1 MQAKR
6 ASKCFLLSILLAVLP
21 APATTAQAHQ
31 SVGLVLSGGGAKG
44 IAHIGLIQALE
55 DNDIPIDYITGTSMG
70 AIVGGLYACGYTPA
84 EMMALINSEYFGYLS
99 SGKNDPAFTYYFS
112 KAAPSPQMFAMSVG
126 RRDSAER
133 SNTFNPQSLISPM
146 PMSFGFMQIFSAYGA
161 QCRGDFDRLF
171 VPFRCVASDVTEKR
185 KKVMGSG
192 DLGESVRASMSFPL
206 IFQATEIDGQ
216 VLYDGGIYDNFPV
229 DVMQTE
235 FAPSVILGSDV
246 SAPDKGP
253 ANSYFQQLDLLV
265 SRAQSYEVPAEAGIR
280 IRIDVSNFG
289 LLDWDRAD
297 AIYRAGYR
305 RGIEM
310 MDSIKARV
318 HTRADSTARSIRRAV
333 FKSATPAL
341 RFDSVRVEGAGK
353 RQNEYIRYLFRPA
366 KGTDTIGVDRARL
379 AFYRALSS
387 GKMSYLRPRA
397 RLSEGSSDLFTLD
410 LKAKVKSDFDVGA
423 GAYIT
428 SSNNSYLYLRGGYS
442 SLSFSSVST
451 DLEAWIGQS
460 YMAGALSGRLYIAS
474 ALPSALVLNAVA
486 SRRKYYENEELFFRD
501 NEPAFVTAHEYFAK
515 LAWSMAAGRSG
526 CIDIGLGGGK
536 LRNTFYSAG
545 HADGYREG
553 RHHVDFALGQAF
565 AGYRAST
572 LDNIN
577 YPLTGSSLSATFA
590 AVLGKVRCGQAG
602 IDGRGT
608 DRRTAWLQLDAHWRR
623 YTPLSRRWVLGT
635 EARALLSGR
644 KLPGGYEASISSAPA
659 YSPTPASTNT
669 FNPAFR
675 ANSFVAATVVP
686 VYKFNSSLSARLSAS
701 VFAPLRGIREGEGG
715 SARFGKCLDS
725 AEFFGELDLVYAL
738 PFGNIA
744 GYCNY
749 SSDPGKFRFGISFG
763 IYLPAPTFL

>member
-1 MQAKR
+1 MQAMR
-6 ASKCFLLSILLAVLP
+6 ASRCLFLSILLTVLP
-21 APATTAQAHQ
+21 ALLKAQAHQ

-84 EMMALINSEYFGYLS
+84 EMMELINSDYFGYLS
-99 SGKNDPAFTYYFS
+99 AGKADPAFTYYFS
-112 KAAPSPQMFAMSVG
+112 KGSPSPQMFAMSVG
-126 RRDSAER
+126 GRDSTAR
-133 SNTFNPQSLISPM
+133 SKIFNPQSLISPM

-161 QCRGDFDRLF
+161 QCGGNFDRLF
-171 VPFRCVASDVTEKR
+171 VPFRCVASDVAQTR

-192 DLGESVRASMSFPL
+192 DLGESIRASMSFPL

-229 DVMQTE
+229 GVMQTE
-235 FAPSVILGSDV
+235 FAPSVIIGSDV
-246 SAPDKGP
+246 SAPSDGP

-265 SRAQSYEVPAEAGIR
+265 SRAQSYDVPPEAGIKV
-280 IRIDVSNFG
+280 RIDVSNFG

-310 MDSIKARV
+310 MDSIKTRIP
-318 HTRADSTARSIRRAV
+318 TRADSTARRLRRAV
-333 FKSATPAL
+333 FKSGTPAL
-341 RFDSVRVEGAGK
+341 RFDSVNVEGATK
-353 RQNEYIRYLFRPA
+353 RQNEYIKYLFHPA
-366 KGTDTIGVDRARL
+366 KGTDTIGIDRARL

-397 RLSEGSSDLFTLD
+397 HVNNDSAGLFTLD
-410 LKAKVKSDFDVGA
+410 LKALVKSNFSVGA

-451 DLEAWIGQS
+451 DIEAWIGQS
-460 YMAGALSGRLYIAS
+460 YMAGALTGRLDIAS
-474 ALPSALVLNAVA
+474 TLPSALVLKAVA
-486 SRRKYYENEELFFRD
+486 SRRKYYEDEELFFRD

-515 LAWSMAAGRSG
+515 LAWAMAAGRSG
-526 CIDIGLGGGK
+526 CVDIGLGGGK
-536 LRNTFYSAG
+536 LRNTFYSPG
-545 HADGYREG
+545 HEGGYREG

-565 AGYRAST
+565 AAYRSST

-577 YPLTGSSLSATFA
+577 YPLSGSSLNASFA
-590 AVLGKVRCGQAG
+590 AVLGKATCGQAG
-602 IDGRGT
+602 ADGRGT
-608 DRRTAWLQLDAHWRR
+608 DKHMAWLQLDAHWRNYISLGR
-623 YTPLSRRWVLGT
+623 HWVLGT
-635 EARALLSGR
+635 EARALLSNR
-644 KLPGGYEASISSAPA
+644 PLPGSYEASVSSAPA

-669 FNPAFR
+669 FNPALR
-675 ANSFVAATVVP
+675 ANSFLAATVVP
-686 VYKFNSSLSARLSAS
+686 VYKFNSSLSARFSAS
-701 VFAPLRGIREGEGG
+701 VFAPLRGIREGDGG
-715 SARFGKCLDS
+715 TARFGRCFDS
-725 AEFFGELDLVYAL
+725 TEFFGELNLVYAL

-749 SSDPGKFRFGISFG
+749 SSSPGKFHGGISFG
-763 IYLPAPTFL
+763 IYLPAPSFL

>member
-1 MQAKR
+1 MQAIR
-6 ASKCFLLSILLAVLP
+6 ASRCLFLSILLTVLP
-21 APATTAQAHQ
+21 ALLKAQAHQ

-84 EMMALINSEYFGYLS
+84 EMMELINSDYFGYLS
-99 SGKNDPAFTYYFS
+99 SGKADPAFTYYFS
-112 KAAPSPQMFAMSVG
+112 KGSPSPQMFAMSVG
-126 RRDSAER
+126 GRDSTAR
-133 SNTFNPQSLISPM
+133 SKIFNPQSLISPM

-161 QCRGDFDRLF
+161 QCGGNFDRLF
-171 VPFRCVASDVTEKR
+171 VPFRCVASDVAQKR
-185 KKVMGSG
+185 KKVMGAG
-192 DLGESVRASMSFPL
+192 DLGESIRASMSFPL

-229 DVMQTE
+229 GVMQTE
-235 FAPSVILGSDV
+235 FAPSVIIGSDV
-246 SAPDKGP
+246 SAPSDGP

-265 SRAQSYEVPAEAGIR
+265 SRAQSYDVPPETGIKV
-280 IRIDVSNFG
+280 RIDVSNFG

-297 AIYRAGYR
+297 AIYRAGYS

-310 MDSIKARV
+310 MDSIKTRIP
-318 HTRADSTARSIRRAV
+318 TRADSTARRLRRAV
-333 FKSATPAL
+333 FKSGTPAL
-341 RFDSVRVEGAGK
+341 RFDSVNVEGATK
-353 RQNEYIRYLFRPA
+353 RQNEYIKYLFHPA
-366 KGTDTIGVDRARL
+366 KGTDTIGIDRARL

-397 RLSEGSSDLFTLD
+397 HVNNDSAGLFTLD
-410 LKAKVKSDFDVGA
+410 LKALVKSNFSVGA

-451 DLEAWIGQS
+451 DIEAWIGQS
-460 YMAGALSGRLYIAS
+460 YMAGALTGRLDIAS

-486 SRRKYYENEELFFRD
+486 SRRKYYEDEELFFRD

-515 LAWSMAAGRSG
+515 LAWAMAAGRRG
-526 CIDIGLGGGK
+526 CVDIGLGGGK
-536 LRNTFYSAG
+536 LRNTFYSPG
-545 HADGYREG
+545 HEGGYREG
-553 RHHVDFALGQAF
+553 RHHVDFALGQAY
-565 AGYRAST
+565 AAYRSST

-577 YPLTGSSLSATFA
+577 YPLSGSSLNASFA
-590 AVLGKVRCGQAG
+590 AVLGKATCGQAG
-602 IDGRGT
+602 ADGRGT
-608 DRRTAWLQLDAHWRR
+608 DKHMAWLQLDAHWRNYISLGR
-623 YTPLSRRWVLGT
+623 HWVLGT
-635 EARALLSGR
+635 EARALLSNR
-644 KLPGGYEASISSAPA
+644 PLPGSYEASVSSAPA

-675 ANSFVAATVVP
+675 ANSFLAATVVP
-686 VYKFNSSLSARLSAS
+686 VYKFNSSLSARFSAS
-701 VFAPLRGIREGEGG
+701 VFAPLRGIREGDGG
-715 SARFGKCLDS
+715 TARFGRCFDS
-725 AEFFGELDLVYAL
+725 TEFFGELNLVYAL

-749 SSDPGKFRFGISFG
+749 SSSPGKFHGGISFG
-763 IYLPAPTFL
+763 IYLPAPSFL

>member
-1 MQAKR
+1 MQAMR
-6 ASKCFLLSILLAVLP
+6 ASRCLFLSILLTVLP
-21 APATTAQAHQ
+21 ALLKAQAHQ

-84 EMMALINSEYFGYLS
+84 EMMELINSDYFGYLS
-99 SGKNDPAFTYYFS
+99 SGKADPAFTYYFS
-112 KAAPSPQMFAMSVG
+112 KGSPSPQMFAMSVG
-126 RRDSAER
+126 GRDSTAR
-133 SNTFNPQSLISPM
+133 SKIFNPQSLISPM

-161 QCRGDFDRLF
+161 QCGGNFDRLF
-171 VPFRCVASDVTEKR
+171 VPFRCVASDVAQKR
-185 KKVMGSG
+185 KKVMGAG
-192 DLGESVRASMSFPL
+192 DLGESIRASMSFPL

-229 DVMQTE
+229 GVMQTE
-235 FAPSVILGSDV
+235 FAPSVIIGSDV
-246 SAPDKGP
+246 SAPSDGP

-265 SRAQSYEVPAEAGIR
+265 SRAQSYEVPPETGIKV
-280 IRIDVSNFG
+280 RIDVSNFG

-297 AIYRAGYR
+297 AIYRAGYS

-310 MDSIKARV
+310 MDSIKARIP
-318 HTRADSTARSIRRAV
+318 TRADSTARRLRRAV
-333 FKSATPAL
+333 FKSGTPAL
-341 RFDSVRVEGAGK
+341 RFDSVNVEGATK
-353 RQNEYIRYLFRPA
+353 RQNEYIKYLFHPA
-366 KGTDTIGVDRARL
+366 KGTDTIGIDRARL

-397 RLSEGSSDLFTLD
+397 HVNNDSAGLFTLD
-410 LKAKVKSDFDVGA
+410 LKALVKSNFSVGA

-451 DLEAWIGQS
+451 DIEAWIGQS
-460 YMAGALSGRLYIAS
+460 YMAGALTGRLDIAS

-486 SRRKYYENEELFFRD
+486 SRRKYYEDEELFFRD

-515 LAWSMAAGRSG
+515 LAWAMAAGRRG
-526 CIDIGLGGGK
+526 CVDIGLGGGK
-536 LRNTFYSAG
+536 LRNTFYSPG
-545 HADGYREG
+545 HEGGYREG
-553 RHHVDFALGQAF
+553 RHHVDFALGQAY
-565 AGYRAST
+565 AAYRSST

-577 YPLTGSSLSATFA
+577 YPLSGSSLNASFA
-590 AVLGKVRCGQAG
+590 AVLGKATCGQAG
-602 IDGRGT
+602 ADGRGT
-608 DRRTAWLQLDAHWRR
+608 DKHMAWLQLDAHWRNYISLGR
-623 YTPLSRRWVLGT
+623 HWVLGT
-635 EARALLSGR
+635 EARALLSNR
-644 KLPGGYEASISSAPA
+644 PLPGSYEASVSSAPA

-675 ANSFVAATVVP
+675 ANSFLAATVVP
-686 VYKFNSSLSARLSAS
+686 VYKFNSSLSARFSAS
-701 VFAPLRGIREGEGG
+701 VFAPLRGIREGDGG
-715 SARFGKCLDS
+715 TARFGRCFDS
-725 AEFFGELDLVYAL
+725 TEFFGELNLVYAL

-749 SSDPGKFRFGISFG
+749 SSSPGKFHGGISFG
-763 IYLPAPTFL
+763 IYLPAPSFL

>member
-1 MQAKR
+1 MQAMR
-6 ASKCFLLSILLAVLP
+6 ASRCLFLSILLTVLP
-21 APATTAQAHQ
+21 ALLKAQAHQ

-84 EMMALINSEYFGYLS
+84 EMMELINSDYFGYLS
-99 SGKNDPAFTYYFS
+99 SGKADPAFTYYFS
-112 KAAPSPQMFAMSVG
+112 KGSPSPQMFAMSVG
-126 RRDSAER
+126 GRDSTAR
-133 SNTFNPQSLISPM
+133 SKIFNPQSLISPM

-161 QCRGDFDRLF
+161 QCDGNFDRLF
-171 VPFRCVASDVTEKR
+171 VPFRCVASDVAQKR

-192 DLGESVRASMSFPL
+192 DLGESIRASMSFPL

-229 DVMQTE
+229 GVMQTE
-235 FAPSVILGSDV
+235 FAPSVIIGSDV
-246 SAPDKGP
+246 SAPSDGP

-265 SRAQSYEVPAEAGIR
+265 SRAQSYEVPPETGIKV
-280 IRIDVSNFG
+280 RIDVSNFG

-297 AIYRAGYR
+297 AIYRAGYS

-310 MDSIKARV
+310 MDSIKARIP
-318 HTRADSTARSIRRAV
+318 TRADSTARRLRRAV
-333 FKSATPAL
+333 FKSGTPAL
-341 RFDSVRVEGAGK
+341 RFDSVNVEGATK
-353 RQNEYIRYLFRPA
+353 RQNEYIKYLFHPA
-366 KGTDTIGVDRARL
+366 KGTDTIGIDRARL

-397 RLSEGSSDLFTLD
+397 HVNNDSAGLFTLD
-410 LKAKVKSDFDVGA
+410 LKALVKSNFSVGA

-451 DLEAWIGQS
+451 DIEAWIGQS
-460 YMAGALSGRLYIAS
+460 YMAGALTGRLDIAS

-486 SRRKYYENEELFFRD
+486 SRRKYYEDEELFFRD

-515 LAWSMAAGRSG
+515 LAWAMAAGRRG
-526 CIDIGLGGGK
+526 CVDIGLGGGK
-536 LRNTFYSAG
+536 LRNTFYSPG
-545 HADGYREG
+545 HEGGYREG
-553 RHHVDFALGQAF
+553 RHHVDFALGQAY
-565 AGYRAST
+565 AAYRSST

-577 YPLTGSSLSATFA
+577 YPLSGSSLNASFA
-590 AVLGKVRCGQAG
+590 AVLGKATCGQAG
-602 IDGRGT
+602 ADGRGT
-608 DRRTAWLQLDAHWRR
+608 DKHMAWLQLDAHWRNYISLGR
-623 YTPLSRRWVLGT
+623 HWVLGT
-635 EARALLSGR
+635 EARALLSNR
-644 KLPGGYEASISSAPA
+644 PLPGSYEASVSSAPA

-669 FNPAFR
+669 FNPALR
-675 ANSFVAATVVP
+675 ANSFLAATVVP
-686 VYKFNSSLSARLSAS
+686 VYKFNSSLSARFSAS
-701 VFAPLRGIREGEGG
+701 VFAPLRGIREGDGG
-715 SARFGKCLDS
+715 TARFGRCFDS
-725 AEFFGELDLVYAL
+725 TEFFGELNLVYAL

-749 SSDPGKFRFGISFG
+749 SSSPGKFHGGISFG
-763 IYLPAPTFL
+763 IYLPAPSFL

>member
-1 MQAKR
+1 MQAMR
-6 ASKCFLLSILLAVLP
+6 ASRCLFLSILLTVLP
-21 APATTAQAHQ
+21 ALLKAQAHQ

-84 EMMALINSEYFGYLS
+84 EMMELINSDYFGYLS
-99 SGKNDPAFTYYFS
+99 SGKTDPEFTYYFTKGS
-112 KAAPSPQMFAMSVG
+112 PSPQMFAMSVG
-126 RRDSAER
+126 GRDSTAR
-133 SNTFNPQSLISPM
+133 SKIFNPQSLISPM

-161 QCRGDFDRLF
+161 QCGGNFDRLF
-171 VPFRCVASDVTEKR
+171 VPFRCVASDVAQKR
-185 KKVMGSG
+185 KKVMGAG
-192 DLGESVRASMSFPL
+192 DLGESIRASMSFPL

-229 DVMQTE
+229 GVMQTE
-235 FAPSVILGSDV
+235 FAPSVIIGSDV
-246 SAPDKGP
+246 SAPSDGP

-265 SRAQSYEVPAEAGIR
+265 SRAQSYEVPPETGIKV
-280 IRIDVSNFG
+280 RIDVSNFG

-297 AIYRAGYR
+297 AIYRAGYS

-310 MDSIKARV
+310 MDSIKARIP
-318 HTRADSTARSIRRAV
+318 TRADSTARRLRRAV
-333 FKSATPAL
+333 FKSGTPAL
-341 RFDSVRVEGAGK
+341 RFDSVNVEGATK
-353 RQNEYIRYLFRPA
+353 RQNEYIKYLFHPA
-366 KGTDTIGVDRARL
+366 KGTDTIGIDRARL

-397 RLSEGSSDLFTLD
+397 HVNNDSAGLFTLD
-410 LKAKVKSDFDVGA
+410 LKALVKSNFSVGA

-451 DLEAWIGQS
+451 DIEAWIGQS
-460 YMAGALSGRLYIAS
+460 YMAGALTGRLDIAS

-486 SRRKYYENEELFFRD
+486 SRRKYYEDEELFFRD

-515 LAWSMAAGRSG
+515 LAWAMAAGRSG
-526 CIDIGLGGGK
+526 CVDIGLGGGK
-536 LRNTFYSAG
+536 LRNTFYSPG
-545 HADGYREG
+545 HQGGYREG
-553 RHHVDFALGQAF
+553 RHHVDFALGQAY
-565 AGYRAST
+565 AAYRSST

-577 YPLTGSSLSATFA
+577 YPLSGSSLNASFA
-590 AVLGKVRCGQAG
+590 AVLGKATCGQAG
-602 IDGRGT
+602 ADGRGT
-608 DRRTAWLQLDAHWRR
+608 DKHMAWLQLDAHWRNYISLGR
-623 YTPLSRRWVLGT
+623 HWVLGT
-635 EARALLSGR
+635 EARALLSNR
-644 KLPGGYEASISSAPA
+644 PLPGSYEASVSSAPA

-675 ANSFVAATVVP
+675 ANSFLAATVVP
-686 VYKFNSSLSARLSAS
+686 VYKFNSSLSARFSAS
-701 VFAPLRGIREGEGG
+701 VFAPLRGIREGDGG
-715 SARFGKCLDS
+715 TARFGRCFDS
-725 AEFFGELDLVYAL
+725 TEFFGELNLVYAL

-749 SSDPGKFRFGISFG
+749 SSSPGKFHGGISFG
-763 IYLPAPTFL
+763 IYLPAPSFL

>member
-1 MQAKR
+1 MQAIR
-6 ASKCFLLSILLAVLP
+6 ASRCLFLSILLSVLP
-21 APATTAQAHQ
+21 ALLKAQAHQ

-84 EMMALINSEYFGYLS
+84 EMMELINSDYFGYLS
-99 SGKNDPAFTYYFS
+99 SGKADPAFTYYFS
-112 KAAPSPQMFAMSVG
+112 KGSPSPQMFAMSVG
-126 RRDSAER
+126 GRDSTAR
-133 SNTFNPQSLISPM
+133 SKIFNPQSLISPM

-161 QCRGDFDRLF
+161 LCDGNFDRLF
-171 VPFRCVASDVTEKR
+171 VPFRCVASDVAQKR
-185 KKVMGSG
+185 KKVMGAG
-192 DLGESVRASMSFPL
+192 DLGESIRASMSFPL

-229 DVMQTE
+229 GVMQTE
-235 FAPSVILGSDV
+235 FAPSVIIGSDV
-246 SAPDKGP
+246 SAPSDGP

-265 SRAQSYEVPAEAGIR
+265 SRAQSYEVPPETGIKV
-280 IRIDVSNFG
+280 RIDVSNFG

-297 AIYRAGYR
+297 AIYRAGYS

-310 MDSIKARV
+310 MDSIKARIP
-318 HTRADSTARSIRRAV
+318 TRADSTARRLRRAV
-333 FKSATPAL
+333 FKSGTPAL
-341 RFDSVRVEGAGK
+341 RFDSVNVEGATK
-353 RQNEYIRYLFRPA
+353 RQNEYIKYLFHPA
-366 KGTDTIGVDRARL
+366 KGTDTIGIDRARL

-397 RLSEGSSDLFTLD
+397 HVNNDSAGLFTLD
-410 LKAKVKSDFDVGA
+410 LKALVKSNFSVGA

-451 DLEAWIGQS
+451 DIEAWIGQS
-460 YMAGALSGRLYIAS
+460 YMAGALTGRLDIAS

-486 SRRKYYENEELFFRD
+486 SRRKYYEDEELFFRD

-515 LAWSMAAGRSG
+515 LAWAMAAGRSG
-526 CIDIGLGGGK
+526 CVDIGLGGGK
-536 LRNTFYSAG
+536 LRNTFYSPG
-545 HADGYREG
+545 HEGGYREG
-553 RHHVDFALGQAF
+553 RHHVDFALGQAY
-565 AGYRAST
+565 AAYRSST

-577 YPLTGSSLSATFA
+577 YPLSGSSLNASFA
-590 AVLGKVRCGQAG
+590 AVLGKATCGQAG
-602 IDGRGT
+602 ADGRGT
-608 DRRTAWLQLDAHWRR
+608 DKHMAWLQLDAHWRNYISLGR
-623 YTPLSRRWVLGT
+623 HWVLGT
-635 EARALLSGR
+635 EARALLSNR
-644 KLPGGYEASISSAPA
+644 PLPGSYEASVSSAPA

-675 ANSFVAATVVP
+675 ANSFLAATVVP
-686 VYKFNSSLSARLSAS
+686 VYKFNSSLSARFSAS
-701 VFAPLRGIREGEGG
+701 VFAPLRGIREGDGG
-715 SARFGKCLDS
+715 TARFGRCFDS
-725 AEFFGELDLVYAL
+725 TEFFGELNLVYAL

-749 SSDPGKFRFGISFG
+749 SSSPGKFHGGISFG
-763 IYLPAPTFL
+763 IYLPAPSFL

>member
-1 MQAKR
+1 MQAMR
-6 ASKCFLLSILLAVLP
+6 ASRCLFLSILLTVLP
-21 APATTAQAHQ
+21 ALLKAQAHQ

-84 EMMALINSEYFGYLS
+84 EMMELINSDYFGYLS
-99 SGKNDPAFTYYFS
+99 SGKADPAFTYYFS
-112 KAAPSPQMFAMSVG
+112 KGSPSPQMFAMSVG
-126 RRDSAER
+126 GRDSTAR
-133 SNTFNPQSLISPM
+133 SKIFNPQSLISPM

-161 QCRGDFDRLF
+161 QCGGNFDRLF
-171 VPFRCVASDVTEKR
+171 VPFRCVASDVAQKR

-192 DLGESVRASMSFPL
+192 DLGESIRASMSFPL

-229 DVMQTE
+229 GVMQTE
-235 FAPSVILGSDV
+235 FAPSVIIGSDV
-246 SAPDKGP
+246 SAPSDGP

-265 SRAQSYEVPAEAGIR
+265 SRAQSYEVPPEAGIKV
-280 IRIDVSNFG
+280 RIDVSNFG

-310 MDSIKARV
+310 MDSIKTRIP
-318 HTRADSTARSIRRAV
+318 TRADSTARRLRRAV
-333 FKSATPAL
+333 FKSGTPAL
-341 RFDSVRVEGAGK
+341 RFDSVNVEGATK
-353 RQNEYIRYLFRPA
+353 RQNEYIKYLFHPA
-366 KGTDTIGVDRARL
+366 KGTDTIGIDRARL

-397 RLSEGSSDLFTLD
+397 HVNNDSAGLFTLD
-410 LKAKVKSDFDVGA
+410 LKALVKSNFSVGA

-451 DLEAWIGQS
+451 DIEAWIGQS
-460 YMAGALSGRLYIAS
+460 YMAGALTGRLDIAS

-486 SRRKYYENEELFFRD
+486 SRRKYYEDEELFFRD

-515 LAWSMAAGRSG
+515 LAWAMAAGRSG
-526 CIDIGLGGGK
+526 CVDIGLGGGK
-536 LRNTFYSAG
+536 LRNTFYSPG
-545 HADGYREG
+545 HQGGYREG
-553 RHHVDFALGQAF
+553 RHHVDFALGQAY
-565 AGYRAST
+565 AAYRSST

-577 YPLTGSSLSATFA
+577 YPLSGSSLNASFA
-590 AVLGKVRCGQAG
+590 AVLGKATCGQAG
-602 IDGRGT
+602 ADGRGT
-608 DRRTAWLQLDAHWRR
+608 DKHMAWLQLDAHWRNYISLGR
-623 YTPLSRRWVLGT
+623 HWVLGT
-635 EARALLSGR
+635 EARALLSNR
-644 KLPGGYEASISSAPA
+644 PLPGSYEASVSSAPA

-675 ANSFVAATVVP
+675 ANSFLAATVVP
-686 VYKFNSSLSARLSAS
+686 VYKFNSSLSARFSAS
-701 VFAPLRGIREGEGG
+701 VFAPLRGIREGDGG
-715 SARFGKCLDS
+715 TARFGRCFDS
-725 AEFFGELDLVYAL
+725 TEFFGELNLVYAL

-749 SSDPGKFRFGISFG
+749 SSSPGKFHGGISFG
-763 IYLPAPTFL
+763 IYLPAPSFL

>member
-1 MQAKR
+1 MQAMR
-6 ASKCFLLSILLAVLP
+6 ASRCLFLSILLSVLP
-21 APATTAQAHQ
+21 ALLKAQAHQ

-84 EMMALINSEYFGYLS
+84 EMMELINSDYFGYLS
-99 SGKNDPAFTYYFS
+99 AGKADPAFTYYFS
-112 KAAPSPQMFAMSVG
+112 KGSPSPQMFAMSVG
-126 RRDSAER
+126 GRDSTAR
-133 SNTFNPQSLISPM
+133 SKIFNPQSLISPM

-161 QCRGDFDRLF
+161 QCGGNFDRLF
-171 VPFRCVASDVTEKR
+171 VPFRCVASDVAQKR

-192 DLGESVRASMSFPL
+192 DLGESIRASMSFPL

-229 DVMQTE
+229 GVMQTE
-235 FAPSVILGSDV
+235 FAPSVIIGSDV
-246 SAPDKGP
+246 SAPSDGP

-265 SRAQSYEVPAEAGIR
+265 SRAQSYDVPPEAGIKV
-280 IRIDVSNFG
+280 RIDVSNFG

-310 MDSIKARV
+310 MDSIKTRIP
-318 HTRADSTARSIRRAV
+318 TRADSTARRLRRAV
-333 FKSATPAL
+333 FKSGTPAL
-341 RFDSVRVEGAGK
+341 RFDSVNVEGATK
-353 RQNEYIRYLFRPA
+353 RQNEYIKYLFHPA
-366 KGTDTIGVDRARL
+366 KGTDTIGIDRARL

-397 RLSEGSSDLFTLD
+397 HVNNDSAGLFTLD
-410 LKAKVKSDFDVGA
+410 LKALVKSNFSVGA

-451 DLEAWIGQS
+451 DIEAWIGQS
-460 YMAGALSGRLYIAS
+460 YMAGALTGRLDIAS

-486 SRRKYYENEELFFRD
+486 SRRKYYEDEELFFRD

-515 LAWSMAAGRSG
+515 LAWAMAAGRSG
-526 CIDIGLGGGK
+526 CVDIGLGGGK
-536 LRNTFYSAG
+536 LRNTFYSPG
-545 HADGYREG
+545 HQGGYREG
-553 RHHVDFALGQAF
+553 RHHVDFALGQAY
-565 AGYRAST
+565 AAYRSST

-577 YPLTGSSLSATFA
+577 YPLSGSSLNASFA
-590 AVLGKVRCGQAG
+590 AVLGKATCGQAG
-602 IDGRGT
+602 ADGRGT
-608 DRRTAWLQLDAHWRR
+608 DKHMAWLQLDAHWRNYISLGR
-623 YTPLSRRWVLGT
+623 HWVLGT
-635 EARALLSGR
+635 EARALLSNR
-644 KLPGGYEASISSAPA
+644 PLPGSYEASVSSAPA

-669 FNPAFR
+669 FNHAFR
-675 ANSFVAATVVP
+675 ANSFLAATVVP
-686 VYKFNSSLSARLSAS
+686 VYKFNSSLSARFSAS
-701 VFAPLRGIREGEGG
+701 VFTPLRGIREGDGG
-715 SARFGKCLDS
+715 TARFGRCFDS
-725 AEFFGELDLVYAL
+725 TEFFGELNLVYAL

-749 SSDPGKFRFGISFG
+749 SSSPGKFHGGISFG
-763 IYLPAPTFL
+763 IYLPAPSFL

>member
-1 MQAKR
+1 MQAIR
-6 ASKCFLLSILLAVLP
+6 ASRCLFLSILLTVLP
-21 APATTAQAHQ
+21 ALLKAQAHQ

-84 EMMALINSEYFGYLS
+84 EMMELINSDYFGYLS
-99 SGKNDPAFTYYFS
+99 SGKADPEFTYYFTKGS
-112 KAAPSPQMFAMSVG
+112 PSPQMFAMSVG
-126 RRDSAER
+126 GRDSTAR
-133 SNTFNPQSLISPM
+133 SKIFNPQSLISPM

-161 QCRGDFDRLF
+161 QCGGNFDRLF
-171 VPFRCVASDVTEKR
+171 VPFRCVASDVAQKR
-185 KKVMGSG
+185 KKVMGAG
-192 DLGESVRASMSFPL
+192 DLGESIRASMSFPL

-229 DVMQTE
+229 GVMQTE
-235 FAPSVILGSDV
+235 FAPSVIIGSDV
-246 SAPDKGP
+246 SAPSDGP

-265 SRAQSYEVPAEAGIR
+265 SRAQSYEVPPETGIKV
-280 IRIDVSNFG
+280 RIDVSNFG

-297 AIYRAGYR
+297 AIYRAGYS

-310 MDSIKARV
+310 MDSIKARIP
-318 HTRADSTARSIRRAV
+318 TRADSTARRLRRAV
-333 FKSATPAL
+333 FKSGTPAL
-341 RFDSVRVEGAGK
+341 RFDSVNVEGATK
-353 RQNEYIRYLFRPA
+353 RQNEYIKYLFHPA
-366 KGTDTIGVDRARL
+366 KGTDTIGIDRARL

-397 RLSEGSSDLFTLD
+397 HVNNDSAGLFTLD
-410 LKAKVKSDFDVGA
+410 LKALVKSNFSVGA

-451 DLEAWIGQS
+451 DIEAWIGQS
-460 YMAGALSGRLYIAS
+460 YMAGALTGRLDIAS

-486 SRRKYYENEELFFRD
+486 SRRKYYEDEELFFRD

-515 LAWSMAAGRSG
+515 LAWAMAAGRRG
-526 CIDIGLGGGK
+526 CVDIGLGGGK
-536 LRNTFYSAG
+536 LRNTFYSPG
-545 HADGYREG
+545 HEGGYREG
-553 RHHVDFALGQAF
+553 RHHVDFALGQAY
-565 AGYRAST
+565 AAYRSST

-577 YPLTGSSLSATFA
+577 YPLSGSSLNASFA
-590 AVLGKVRCGQAG
+590 AVLGKATCGQAG
-602 IDGRGT
+602 ADGRGT
-608 DRRTAWLQLDAHWRR
+608 DKHMAWLQLDAHWRNYISLGR
-623 YTPLSRRWVLGT
+623 HWVLGT
-635 EARALLSGR
+635 EARALLSNR
-644 KLPGGYEASISSAPA
+644 PLPGSYEASVSSAPA

-675 ANSFVAATVVP
+675 ANSFLAATVVP
-686 VYKFNSSLSARLSAS
+686 VYKFNSSLSARFSAS
-701 VFAPLRGIREGEGG
+701 VFAPLRGIREGDGG
-715 SARFGKCLDS
+715 TARFGRCFDS
-725 AEFFGELDLVYAL
+725 TEFFGELNLVYAL

-749 SSDPGKFRFGISFG
+749 SSSPGKFHGGISFG
-763 IYLPAPTFL
+763 IYLPAPSFL

>member
-1 MQAKR
+1 MQAMR
-6 ASKCFLLSILLAVLP
+6 ASRCLFLSILLSVLP
-21 APATTAQAHQ
+21 ALLKAQAHQ

-84 EMMALINSEYFGYLS
+84 EMMELINSDYFGYLS
-99 SGKNDPAFTYYFS
+99 AGKADPAFTYYFS
-112 KAAPSPQMFAMSVG
+112 KGSPSPQMFAMSVG
-126 RRDSAER
+126 GRDSTAR
-133 SNTFNPQSLISPM
+133 SKIFNPQSLISPM

-161 QCRGDFDRLF
+161 QCGGNFDRLF
-171 VPFRCVASDVTEKR
+171 VPFRCVASDVAQKR
-185 KKVMGSG
+185 KKVMGAG
-192 DLGESVRASMSFPL
+192 DLGESIRASMSFPL

-229 DVMQTE
+229 GVMQTE
-235 FAPSVILGSDV
+235 FAPSVIIGSDV
-246 SAPDKGP
+246 SAPSDGP

-265 SRAQSYEVPAEAGIR
+265 SRAQSYDVPPEAGIKV
-280 IRIDVSNFG
+280 RIDVSNFG
-289 LLDWDRAD
+289 LLDWNRAD

-310 MDSIKARV
+310 MDSIKARIP
-318 HTRADSTARSIRRAV
+318 TRADSTARRLRRAV
-333 FKSATPAL
+333 FKSGTPAL
-341 RFDSVRVEGAGK
+341 RFDSVNVEGATK
-353 RQNEYIRYLFRPA
+353 RQNEYIKYLFHPA
-366 KGTDTIGVDRARL
+366 KGTDTIGIDRARL

-397 RLSEGSSDLFTLD
+397 HVNNDSAGLFTLD
-410 LKAKVKSDFDVGA
+410 LKALVKSNFSVGA

-451 DLEAWIGQS
+451 DIEAWIGQS
-460 YMAGALSGRLYIAS
+460 YMAGALTGRLDIAS

-486 SRRKYYENEELFFRD
+486 SRRKYYEDEELFFRD

-515 LAWSMAAGRSG
+515 LAWAMAAGRRG
-526 CIDIGLGGGK
+526 CVDIGLGGGK
-536 LRNTFYSAG
+536 LRNTFYSPG
-545 HADGYREG
+545 HEGGYREG
-553 RHHVDFALGQAF
+553 RHHVDFALGQAY
-565 AGYRAST
+565 AAYRSST

-577 YPLTGSSLSATFA
+577 YPLSGSSLNASFA
-590 AVLGKVRCGQAG
+590 AVLGKATCGQAG
-602 IDGRGT
+602 ADGRGT
-608 DRRTAWLQLDAHWRR
+608 DKHMAWLQLDAHWRNYISLGR
-623 YTPLSRRWVLGT
+623 HWVLGT
-635 EARALLSGR
+635 EARALLSNR
-644 KLPGGYEASISSAPA
+644 PLPGSYEASVSSAPA

-675 ANSFVAATVVP
+675 ANSFLAATVVP
-686 VYKFNSSLSARLSAS
+686 VYKFNSSLSARFSAS
-701 VFAPLRGIREGEGG
+701 VFAPLRGIREGDGG
-715 SARFGKCLDS
+715 TARFGRCFDS
-725 AEFFGELDLVYAL
+725 TEFFGELNLVYAL

-749 SSDPGKFRFGISFG
+749 SSSPGKFHGGISFG
-763 IYLPAPTFL
+763 IYLPAPSFL

>member
-1 MQAKR
+1 MQAIR
-6 ASKCFLLSILLAVLP
+6 ASRCLFLSILLSVLP
-21 APATTAQAHQ
+21 ALLKAQAHQ

-84 EMMALINSEYFGYLS
+84 EMMELINSDYFGYLS
-99 SGKNDPAFTYYFS
+99 SGKADPAFTYYFS
-112 KAAPSPQMFAMSVG
+112 KGSPSPQMFAMSVG
-126 RRDSAER
+126 GRDSTAR
-133 SNTFNPQSLISPM
+133 SKIFNPQSLISPM

-161 QCRGDFDRLF
+161 QCGGNFDRLF
-171 VPFRCVASDVTEKR
+171 VPFRCVASDVAQKR
-185 KKVMGSG
+185 KKVMGAG
-192 DLGESVRASMSFPL
+192 DLGESIRASMSFPL

-229 DVMQTE
+229 GVMQTE
-235 FAPSVILGSDV
+235 FAPSVIIGSDV
-246 SAPDKGP
+246 SAPSDGP

-265 SRAQSYEVPAEAGIR
+265 SRAQSYEVPPETGIKV
-280 IRIDVSNFG
+280 RIDVSNFG

-297 AIYRAGYR
+297 AIYRAGYS

-310 MDSIKARV
+310 MDSIKARIP
-318 HTRADSTARSIRRAV
+318 TRADSTARRLRRAV
-333 FKSATPAL
+333 FKSGTPAL
-341 RFDSVRVEGAGK
+341 RFDSVNVEGATK
-353 RQNEYIRYLFRPA
+353 RQNEYIKYLFHPA
-366 KGTDTIGVDRARL
+366 KGTDTIGIDRARL

-397 RLSEGSSDLFTLD
+397 HVNNDSAGLFTLD
-410 LKAKVKSDFDVGA
+410 LKALVKSNFSVGA

-451 DLEAWIGQS
+451 DIEAWIGQS
-460 YMAGALSGRLYIAS
+460 YMAGALTGRLDIAS

-486 SRRKYYENEELFFRD
+486 SRRKYYEDEELFFRD

-515 LAWSMAAGRSG
+515 LAWAMAAGRRG
-526 CIDIGLGGGK
+526 CVDIGLGGGK
-536 LRNTFYSAG
+536 LRNTFYSPG
-545 HADGYREG
+545 HEGGYREG
-553 RHHVDFALGQAF
+553 RHHVDFALGQAY
-565 AGYRAST
+565 AAYRSST

-577 YPLTGSSLSATFA
+577 YPLSGSSLNASFA
-590 AVLGKVRCGQAG
+590 AVLGKATCGQAG
-602 IDGRGT
+602 ADGRGT
-608 DRRTAWLQLDAHWRR
+608 DKHMAWLQLDAHWRNYISLGR
-623 YTPLSRRWVLGT
+623 HWVLGT
-635 EARALLSGR
+635 EARALLSNR
-644 KLPGGYEASISSAPA
+644 PLPGSYEASVSSAPA

-675 ANSFVAATVVP
+675 ANSFLAATVVP
-686 VYKFNSSLSARLSAS
+686 VYKFNSSLSARFSAS
-701 VFAPLRGIREGEGG
+701 VFAPLRGIREGDGG
-715 SARFGKCLDS
+715 TARFGRCFDS
-725 AEFFGELDLVYAL
+725 TEFFGELNLVYAL

-749 SSDPGKFRFGISFG
+749 SSSPGKFHGGISFG
-763 IYLPAPTFL
+763 IYLPAPSFL

>member
-1 MQAKR
+1 MQAMR
-6 ASKCFLLSILLAVLP
+6 ASRCLFLSILLTVLP
-21 APATTAQAHQ
+21 ALLKAQAHQ

-84 EMMALINSEYFGYLS
+84 EMMELINSDYFGYLS
-99 SGKNDPAFTYYFS
+99 SGKADPAFTYYFS
-112 KAAPSPQMFAMSVG
+112 KGSPSPQMFAMSVG
-126 RRDSAER
+126 GRDSTAR
-133 SNTFNPQSLISPM
+133 SKIFNPQSLISPM

-161 QCRGDFDRLF
+161 QCGGNFDRLF
-171 VPFRCVASDVTEKR
+171 VPFRCVASDVAQKR
-185 KKVMGSG
+185 KKVMGAG
-192 DLGESVRASMSFPL
+192 DLGESIRASMSFPL

-229 DVMQTE
+229 GVMQTE
-235 FAPSVILGSDV
+235 FAPSVIIGSDV
-246 SAPDKGP
+246 SAPSDGP

-265 SRAQSYEVPAEAGIR
+265 SRAQSYEVPPEAGIKV
-280 IRIDVSNFG
+280 RIDVSNFG

-310 MDSIKARV
+310 MDSIKTRIP
-318 HTRADSTARSIRRAV
+318 TRADSTARRLRRAV
-333 FKSATPAL
+333 FKSGTPAL
-341 RFDSVRVEGAGK
+341 RFDSVNVEGATK
-353 RQNEYIRYLFRPA
+353 RQNEYIKYLFHPA
-366 KGTDTIGVDRARL
+366 KGTDTIGIDRARL

-397 RLSEGSSDLFTLD
+397 HVNNDSAGLFTLD
-410 LKAKVKSDFDVGA
+410 LKALVKSNFSVGA

-451 DLEAWIGQS
+451 DIEAWIGQS
-460 YMAGALSGRLYIAS
+460 YMAGALTGRLDIAS

-486 SRRKYYENEELFFRD
+486 SRRKYYEDEELFFRD

-515 LAWSMAAGRSG
+515 LAWAMAAGRRG
-526 CIDIGLGGGK
+526 CVDIGLGGGK
-536 LRNTFYSAG
+536 LRNTFYSPG
-545 HADGYREG
+545 HEGGYREG
-553 RHHVDFALGQAF
+553 RHHVDFALGQAY
-565 AGYRAST
+565 AAYRSST

-577 YPLTGSSLSATFA
+577 YPLSGSSLNASFA
-590 AVLGKVRCGQAG
+590 AVLGKATCGQAG
-602 IDGRGT
+602 ADGRGT
-608 DRRTAWLQLDAHWRR
+608 DKHMAWLQLDAHWRNYISLGR
-623 YTPLSRRWVLGT
+623 HWVLGT
-635 EARALLSGR
+635 EARALLSNR
-644 KLPGGYEASISSAPA
+644 PLPGSYEASVSSAPA

-669 FNPAFR
+669 FNPALR
-675 ANSFVAATVVP
+675 ANSFLAATVVP
-686 VYKFNSSLSARLSAS
+686 VYKFNSSLSARFSAS
-701 VFAPLRGIREGEGG
+701 VFAPLRGIREGDGG
-715 SARFGKCLDS
+715 TARFGRCFDS
-725 AEFFGELDLVYAL
+725 TEFFGELNLVYAL

-749 SSDPGKFRFGISFG
+749 SSSPGKFHGGISFG
-763 IYLPAPTFL
+763 IYLPAPSFL

>member
-1 MQAKR
+1 MQAMR
-6 ASKCFLLSILLAVLP
+6 ASRCLFLSILLSVLP
-21 APATTAQAHQ
+21 ALLKAQAHQ

-84 EMMALINSEYFGYLS
+84 EMMELINSDYFGYLS
-99 SGKNDPAFTYYFS
+99 SGKADPAFTYYFS
-112 KAAPSPQMFAMSVG
+112 KGSPSPQMFAMSVG
-126 RRDSAER
+126 GRDSTAR
-133 SNTFNPQSLISPM
+133 SKIFNPQSLISPM

-161 QCRGDFDRLF
+161 QCDGNFDRLF
-171 VPFRCVASDVTEKR
+171 VPFRCVASDVAQKR

-192 DLGESVRASMSFPL
+192 DLGESIRASMSFPL

-229 DVMQTE
+229 GVMQTE
-235 FAPSVILGSDV
+235 FAPSVIIGSDV
-246 SAPDKGP
+246 SAPSDGP

-265 SRAQSYEVPAEAGIR
+265 SRAQSYEVPPETGIKV
-280 IRIDVSNFG
+280 RIDVSNFG

-297 AIYRAGYR
+297 AIYRAGYS

-310 MDSIKARV
+310 MDSIKARIP
-318 HTRADSTARSIRRAV
+318 TRADSTARRLRRAV
-333 FKSATPAL
+333 FKSGTPAL
-341 RFDSVRVEGAGK
+341 RFDSVNVEGATK
-353 RQNEYIRYLFRPA
+353 RQNEYIKYLFHPA
-366 KGTDTIGVDRARL
+366 KGTDTIGIDRARL

-397 RLSEGSSDLFTLD
+397 HVNNDSAGLFTLD
-410 LKAKVKSDFDVGA
+410 LKALVKSNFSVGA

-451 DLEAWIGQS
+451 DIEAWIGQS
-460 YMAGALSGRLYIAS
+460 YMAGALTGRLDIAS

-486 SRRKYYENEELFFRD
+486 SRRKYYEDEELFFRD

-515 LAWSMAAGRSG
+515 LAWAMAAGRRG
-526 CIDIGLGGGK
+526 CVDIGLGGGK
-536 LRNTFYSAG
+536 LRNTFYSPG
-545 HADGYREG
+545 HEGGYREG
-553 RHHVDFALGQAF
+553 RHHVDFALGQAY
-565 AGYRAST
+565 AAYRSST

-577 YPLTGSSLSATFA
+577 YPLSGSSLNASFA
-590 AVLGKVRCGQAG
+590 AVLGKATCGQAG
-602 IDGRGT
+602 ADGRGT
-608 DRRTAWLQLDAHWRR
+608 DKHMAWLQLDAHWRNYISLGR
-623 YTPLSRRWVLGT
+623 HWVLGT
-635 EARALLSGR
+635 EARALLSNR
-644 KLPGGYEASISSAPA
+644 PLPGSYEASVSSAPA

-669 FNPAFR
+669 FNPALR
-675 ANSFVAATVVP
+675 ANSFLAATVVP
-686 VYKFNSSLSARLSAS
+686 VYKFNSSLSARFSAS
-701 VFAPLRGIREGEGG
+701 VFAPLRGIREGDGG
-715 SARFGKCLDS
+715 TARFGRCFDS
-725 AEFFGELDLVYAL
+725 TEFFGKLNLVYAL

-749 SSDPGKFRFGISFG
+749 SSSPGKFHGGISFG
-763 IYLPAPTFL
+763 IYLPAPSFL

>member
-1 MQAKR
+1 
-6 ASKCFLLSILLAVLP
+6 VLP
-21 APATTAQAHQ
+21 ALLKAQAHQ

-84 EMMALINSEYFGYLS
+84 EMMELINSDYFGYLS
-99 SGKNDPAFTYYFS
+99 SGKADPAFTYYFS
-112 KAAPSPQMFAMSVG
+112 KGSPSPQMFAMSVG
-126 RRDSAER
+126 GRDSTAR
-133 SNTFNPQSLISPM
+133 SKIFNPQSLISPM

-161 QCRGDFDRLF
+161 QCGGNFDRLF
-171 VPFRCVASDVTEKR
+171 VPFRCVASDVAQKR

-192 DLGESVRASMSFPL
+192 DLGESIRASMSFPL

-229 DVMQTE
+229 GVMQTE
-235 FAPSVILGSDV
+235 FAPSVIIGSDV
-246 SAPDKGP
+246 SAPSDGP

-265 SRAQSYEVPAEAGIR
+265 SRAQSYEVPPEAGIKV
-280 IRIDVSNFG
+280 RIDVSNFG

-310 MDSIKARV
+310 MDSIKTRIP
-318 HTRADSTARSIRRAV
+318 TRADSTARRLRRAV
-333 FKSATPAL
+333 FKSGTPAL
-341 RFDSVRVEGAGK
+341 RFDSVNVEGATK
-353 RQNEYIRYLFRPA
+353 RQNEYIKYLFHPA
-366 KGTDTIGVDRARL
+366 KGTDTIGIDRARL

-397 RLSEGSSDLFTLD
+397 HVNNDSAGLFTLD
-410 LKAKVKSDFDVGA
+410 LKALVKSNFSVGA

-451 DLEAWIGQS
+451 DIEAWIGQS
-460 YMAGALSGRLYIAS
+460 YMAGALTGRLDIAS

-486 SRRKYYENEELFFRD
+486 SRRKYYEDEELFFRD

-515 LAWSMAAGRSG
+515 LAWAMAAGRRG
-526 CIDIGLGGGK
+526 CVDIGLGGGK
-536 LRNTFYSAG
+536 LRNTFYSPG
-545 HADGYREG
+545 HEGGYREG

-565 AGYRAST
+565 AAYRSST

-577 YPLTGSSLSATFA
+577 YPLSGSSLNASFA
-590 AVLGKVRCGQAG
+590 AVLGKATCGQAG
-602 IDGRGT
+602 ADGRGT
-608 DRRTAWLQLDAHWRR
+608 DKHMAWLQLDAHWRNYISLGR
-623 YTPLSRRWVLGT
+623 HWVLGT
-635 EARALLSGR
+635 EARALLSNR
-644 KLPGGYEASISSAPA
+644 PLPGSYEASVSSAPA

-675 ANSFVAATVVP
+675 ANSFLAATVVP
-686 VYKFNSSLSARLSAS
+686 VYKFNSSLSARFSAS
-701 VFAPLRGIREGEGG
+701 VFAPLRGIREGDVGT
-715 SARFGKCLDS
+715 ARFGRCFDS
-725 AEFFGELDLVYAL
+725 TEFFGELNLVYAL

-749 SSDPGKFRFGISFG
+749 SSSPGKFHGGISFG
-763 IYLPAPTFL
+763 IYLPAPSFL

>member
-1 MQAKR
+1 MQAIR
-6 ASKCFLLSILLAVLP
+6 ASRCLFLSILLSVLP
-21 APATTAQAHQ
+21 ALLKAQAHQ

-84 EMMALINSEYFGYLS
+84 EMMELINSDYFGYLS
-99 SGKNDPAFTYYFS
+99 SGKADPAFTYYFS
-112 KAAPSPQMFAMSVG
+112 KGSPSPQMFAMSVG
-126 RRDSAER
+126 GRDSTAR
-133 SNTFNPQSLISPM
+133 SKIFNPQSLISPM

-161 QCRGDFDRLF
+161 QCDGNFDRLF
-171 VPFRCVASDVTEKR
+171 VPFRCVASDVAQKR
-185 KKVMGSG
+185 KKVMGAG
-192 DLGESVRASMSFPL
+192 DLGESIRASMSFPL

-229 DVMQTE
+229 GVMQTE
-235 FAPSVILGSDV
+235 FAPSVIIGSDV
-246 SAPDKGP
+246 SAPSDGP

-265 SRAQSYEVPAEAGIR
+265 SRAQSYEVPPETGIKV
-280 IRIDVSNFG
+280 RIDVSNFG

-297 AIYRAGYR
+297 AIYRAGYS

-310 MDSIKARV
+310 MDSIKARIP
-318 HTRADSTARSIRRAV
+318 TRADSTARRLRRAV
-333 FKSATPAL
+333 FKSGTPAL
-341 RFDSVRVEGAGK
+341 RFDSVNVEGATK
-353 RQNEYIRYLFRPA
+353 RQNEYIKYLFHPA
-366 KGTDTIGVDRARL
+366 KGTDTIGIDRARL

-397 RLSEGSSDLFTLD
+397 HVNNDSAGLFTLD
-410 LKAKVKSDFDVGA
+410 LKALVKSNFSVGA

-451 DLEAWIGQS
+451 DIEAWIGQS
-460 YMAGALSGRLYIAS
+460 YMAGALTGRLDIAS

-486 SRRKYYENEELFFRD
+486 SRRKYYEDEELFFRD

-515 LAWSMAAGRSG
+515 LAWAMAAGRRG
-526 CIDIGLGGGK
+526 CVDIGLGGGK
-536 LRNTFYSAG
+536 LRNTFYSPG
-545 HADGYREG
+545 HEGGYREG
-553 RHHVDFALGQAF
+553 RHHVDFALGQAY
-565 AGYRAST
+565 AAYRSST

-577 YPLTGSSLSATFA
+577 YPLSGSSLNASFA
-590 AVLGKVRCGQAG
+590 AVLGKATCGQAG
-602 IDGRGT
+602 ADGRGT
-608 DRRTAWLQLDAHWRR
+608 DKHMAWLQLDAHWRNYISLGR
-623 YTPLSRRWVLGT
+623 HWVLGT
-635 EARALLSGR
+635 EARALLSNR
-644 KLPGGYEASISSAPA
+644 PLPGSYEASVSSAPA

-675 ANSFVAATVVP
+675 ANSFLAATVVP
-686 VYKFNSSLSARLSAS
+686 VYKFNSSLSARFSAS
-701 VFAPLRGIREGEGG
+701 VFAPLRGIREGDGG
-715 SARFGKCLDS
+715 TARFGRCFDS
-725 AEFFGELDLVYAL
+725 TEFFGELNLVYAL

-749 SSDPGKFRFGISFG
+749 SSSPGKFHGGISFG
-763 IYLPAPTFL
+763 IYLPAPSFL

>member
-1 MQAKR
+1 MQAMR
-6 ASKCFLLSILLAVLP
+6 ASRCLFLSILLSVLP
-21 APATTAQAHQ
+21 ALLKAQAHQ

-84 EMMALINSEYFGYLS
+84 EMMELINSDYFGYLS
-99 SGKNDPAFTYYFS
+99 SGKADPAFTYYFS
-112 KAAPSPQMFAMSVG
+112 KGSPSPQMFAMSVG
-126 RRDSAER
+126 GRDSTAR
-133 SNTFNPQSLISPM
+133 SKIFNPQSLISPM

-161 QCRGDFDRLF
+161 QCGGNFDRLF
-171 VPFRCVASDVTEKR
+171 VPFRCVASDVAQKR
-185 KKVMGSG
+185 KKVMGAG
-192 DLGESVRASMSFPL
+192 DLGESIRASMSFPL

-229 DVMQTE
+229 GVMQTE
-235 FAPSVILGSDV
+235 FAPSVIIGSDV
-246 SAPDKGP
+246 SAPSDGP

-265 SRAQSYEVPAEAGIR
+265 SRAQSYDVPPEAGIKV
-280 IRIDVSNFG
+280 RIDVSNFG

-297 AIYRAGYR
+297 AIYRAGYS

-310 MDSIKARV
+310 MDSIKARIP
-318 HTRADSTARSIRRAV
+318 TRADSTARRLRRAV
-333 FKSATPAL
+333 FKSGTPAL
-341 RFDSVRVEGAGK
+341 RFDSVNVEGATK
-353 RQNEYIRYLFRPA
+353 RQNEYIKYLFHPA
-366 KGTDTIGVDRARL
+366 KGTDTIGIDRARL

-397 RLSEGSSDLFTLD
+397 HVNNDSAGLFTLD
-410 LKAKVKSDFDVGA
+410 LKALVKSNFSVGA

-451 DLEAWIGQS
+451 DIEAWIGQS
-460 YMAGALSGRLYIAS
+460 YMAGALTGRLDIAS

-486 SRRKYYENEELFFRD
+486 SRRKYYEDEELFFRD

-515 LAWSMAAGRSG
+515 LAWAMAAGRRG
-526 CIDIGLGGGK
+526 CVDIGLGGGK
-536 LRNTFYSAG
+536 LRNTFYSPG
-545 HADGYREG
+545 HEGGYREG
-553 RHHVDFALGQAF
+553 RHHVDFALGQAY
-565 AGYRAST
+565 AAYRSST

-577 YPLTGSSLSATFA
+577 YPLSGSSLNASFA
-590 AVLGKVRCGQAG
+590 AVLGKATCGQAG
-602 IDGRGT
+602 ADGRGT
-608 DRRTAWLQLDAHWRR
+608 DKHMAWLQLDAHWRNYISLGR
-623 YTPLSRRWVLGT
+623 HWVLGT
-635 EARALLSGR
+635 EARALLSNR
-644 KLPGGYEASISSAPA
+644 PLPGSYEASVSSAPA

-675 ANSFVAATVVP
+675 ANSFLAATVVP
-686 VYKFNSSLSARLSAS
+686 VYKFNSSLSARFSAS
-701 VFAPLRGIREGEGG
+701 VFAPLRGIREGDGG
-715 SARFGKCLDS
+715 TARFGRCFDS
-725 AEFFGELDLVYAL
+725 TEFFGELNLVYSL

-749 SSDPGKFRFGISFG
+749 SSSPGKFHGGISFG
-763 IYLPAPTFL
+763 IYLPAPSFL

>member
-1 MQAKR
+1 MQAIR
-6 ASKCFLLSILLAVLP
+6 ASRCLFLSILLTVLP
-21 APATTAQAHQ
+21 ALLKAQAHQ

-84 EMMALINSEYFGYLS
+84 EMMELINSDYFGYLS
-99 SGKNDPAFTYYFS
+99 SGKTDPEFTYYFTKGS
-112 KAAPSPQMFAMSVG
+112 PSPQMFAMSVG
-126 RRDSAER
+126 GRDSTAR
-133 SNTFNPQSLISPM
+133 SKIFNPQSLISPM

-161 QCRGDFDRLF
+161 QCDGNFDRLF
-171 VPFRCVASDVTEKR
+171 VPFRCVASDVAQKR
-185 KKVMGSG
+185 KKVMGAG
-192 DLGESVRASMSFPL
+192 DLGESIRASMSFPL

-229 DVMQTE
+229 GVMQTE
-235 FAPSVILGSDV
+235 FAPSVIIGSDV
-246 SAPDKGP
+246 SAPSDGP

-265 SRAQSYEVPAEAGIR
+265 SRAQSYDVPPEAGIKV
-280 IRIDVSNFG
+280 RIDVSNFG

-310 MDSIKARV
+310 MDSIKTRIP
-318 HTRADSTARSIRRAV
+318 TRADSTARRLRRAV
-333 FKSATPAL
+333 FKSGTPAL
-341 RFDSVRVEGAGK
+341 RFDSVNVEGATK
-353 RQNEYIRYLFRPA
+353 RQNEYIKYLFHPA
-366 KGTDTIGVDRARL
+366 KGTDTIGIDRARL

-397 RLSEGSSDLFTLD
+397 HVNNDSAGLFTLD
-410 LKAKVKSDFDVGA
+410 LKALVKSNFSVGA

-451 DLEAWIGQS
+451 DIEAWIGQS
-460 YMAGALSGRLYIAS
+460 YMAGALTGRLDIAS

-486 SRRKYYENEELFFRD
+486 SRRKYYEDEELFFRD

-515 LAWSMAAGRSG
+515 LAWAMAAGRSG
-526 CIDIGLGGGK
+526 CVDIGLGGGK
-536 LRNTFYSAG
+536 LRNTFYSPG
-545 HADGYREG
+545 HQGGYREG
-553 RHHVDFALGQAF
+553 RHHVDFALGQAY
-565 AGYRAST
+565 AAYRSST

-577 YPLTGSSLSATFA
+577 YPLSGSSLNASFA
-590 AVLGKVRCGQAG
+590 AVLGKATCGQAG
-602 IDGRGT
+602 ADGRGT
-608 DRRTAWLQLDAHWRR
+608 DKHMAWLQLDAHWRNYISLGR
-623 YTPLSRRWVLGT
+623 HWVLGT
-635 EARALLSGR
+635 EARALLSNR
-644 KLPGGYEASISSAPA
+644 PLPGSYEASVSSAPA

-675 ANSFVAATVVP
+675 ANSFLAATVVP
-686 VYKFNSSLSARLSAS
+686 VYKFNSSLSARFSAS
-701 VFAPLRGIREGEGG
+701 VFAPLRGIREGDGG
-715 SARFGKCLDS
+715 TARFGRCFDS
-725 AEFFGELDLVYAL
+725 TEFFGELNLVYAL

-749 SSDPGKFRFGISFG
+749 SSSPGKFHGGISFG
-763 IYLPAPTFL
+763 IYLPAPSFL

>member
-1 MQAKR
+1 MQAIR
-6 ASKCFLLSILLAVLP
+6 ASRCLFLSILLSVLP
-21 APATTAQAHQ
+21 ALLKAQAHQ

-84 EMMALINSEYFGYLS
+84 EMMELINSDYFGYLS
-99 SGKNDPAFTYYFS
+99 SGKADPAFTYYFS
-112 KAAPSPQMFAMSVG
+112 KGSPSPQMFAMSVG
-126 RRDSAER
+126 GRDSTAR
-133 SNTFNPQSLISPM
+133 SKIFNPQSLISPM

-161 QCRGDFDRLF
+161 LCDGNFDRLF
-171 VPFRCVASDVTEKR
+171 VPFRCVASDVAQKR
-185 KKVMGSG
+185 KKVMGAG
-192 DLGESVRASMSFPL
+192 DLGESIRASMSFPL

-229 DVMQTE
+229 GVMQTE
-235 FAPSVILGSDV
+235 FAPSVIIGSDV
-246 SAPDKGP
+246 SAPSDGP

-265 SRAQSYEVPAEAGIR
+265 SRAQSYEVPPEAGIKV
-280 IRIDVSNFG
+280 RIDVSNFG

-310 MDSIKARV
+310 MDSIKTRIP
-318 HTRADSTARSIRRAV
+318 TRADSTARRLRRAV
-333 FKSATPAL
+333 FKSGTPAL
-341 RFDSVRVEGAGK
+341 RFDSVNVEGATK
-353 RQNEYIRYLFRPA
+353 RQNEYIKYLFHPA
-366 KGTDTIGVDRARL
+366 KGTDTIGIDRARL

-397 RLSEGSSDLFTLD
+397 HVNNDSAGLFTLD
-410 LKAKVKSDFDVGA
+410 LKALVKSNFSVGA

-451 DLEAWIGQS
+451 DIEAWIGQS
-460 YMAGALSGRLYIAS
+460 YMAGALTGRLDIAS
-474 ALPSALVLNAVA
+474 TLPSALVLNAVA
-486 SRRKYYENEELFFRD
+486 SRRKYYEDEELFFRD

-515 LAWSMAAGRSG
+515 LAWAMAAGRSG
-526 CIDIGLGGGK
+526 CVDIGLGGGK
-536 LRNTFYSAG
+536 LRNTFYSPG
-545 HADGYREG
+545 HQGGYREG
-553 RHHVDFALGQAF
+553 RHHVDFALGQAY
-565 AGYRAST
+565 AAYRSST

-577 YPLTGSSLSATFA
+577 YPLSGSSLNASFA
-590 AVLGKVRCGQAG
+590 AVLGKATCGQAG
-602 IDGRGT
+602 ADGRGT
-608 DRRTAWLQLDAHWRR
+608 DKHMAWLQLDAHWRNYISLGR
-623 YTPLSRRWVLGT
+623 HWVLGT
-635 EARALLSGR
+635 EARALLSNR
-644 KLPGGYEASISSAPA
+644 PLPGSYEASVSSAPA

-675 ANSFVAATVVP
+675 ANSFLAATVVP
-686 VYKFNSSLSARLSAS
+686 VYKFNSSLSARFSAS
-701 VFAPLRGIREGEGG
+701 VFAPLRGIREGDGG
-715 SARFGKCLDS
+715 TARFGRCFDS
-725 AEFFGELDLVYAL
+725 TEFFGELNLVYAL

-749 SSDPGKFRFGISFG
+749 SSSPGKFHGGISFG
-763 IYLPAPTFL
+763 IYLPAPSFL

>member
-1 MQAKR
+1 MQAMR
-6 ASKCFLLSILLAVLP
+6 ASRCLFLSILLTVLP
-21 APATTAQAHQ
+21 ALLKAQAHQ

-84 EMMALINSEYFGYLS
+84 EMMELINSDYFGYLS
-99 SGKNDPAFTYYFS
+99 SGKADPAFTYYFS
-112 KAAPSPQMFAMSVG
+112 KGSPSPQMFAMSVG
-126 RRDSAER
+126 GRDSTAR
-133 SNTFNPQSLISPM
+133 SKIFNPQSLISPM

-161 QCRGDFDRLF
+161 QCDGNFDRLF
-171 VPFRCVASDVTEKR
+171 VPFRCVASDVAQKR

-192 DLGESVRASMSFPL
+192 DLGESIRASMSFPL

-229 DVMQTE
+229 GVMQTE
-235 FAPSVILGSDV
+235 FAPSVIIGSDV
-246 SAPDKGP
+246 SAPSDGP

-265 SRAQSYEVPAEAGIR
+265 SRAQSYEVPPEAGIKV
-280 IRIDVSNFG
+280 RIDVSNFG

-305 RGIEM
+305 RGVEM
-310 MDSIKARV
+310 MDSIKTRIP
-318 HTRADSTARSIRRAV
+318 TRADSTARRLRRAV
-333 FKSATPAL
+333 FKSGTPAL
-341 RFDSVRVEGAGK
+341 RFDSVNVEGATK
-353 RQNEYIRYLFRPA
+353 RQNEYIKYLFHPA
-366 KGTDTIGVDRARL
+366 KGTDTIGIDRARL

-397 RLSEGSSDLFTLD
+397 HVNNDSAGLFTLD
-410 LKAKVKSDFDVGA
+410 LKALVKSNFSVGA

-451 DLEAWIGQS
+451 DIEAWIGQS
-460 YMAGALSGRLYIAS
+460 YMAGALTGRLDIAS

-486 SRRKYYENEELFFRD
+486 SRRKYYEDEELFFRD

-515 LAWSMAAGRSG
+515 LAWAMAAGRSG
-526 CIDIGLGGGK
+526 CVDIGLGGGK
-536 LRNTFYSAG
+536 LRNTFYSPG
-545 HADGYREG
+545 HEGGYREG
-553 RHHVDFALGQAF
+553 RHHVDFALGQAY
-565 AGYRAST
+565 AAYRSST

-577 YPLTGSSLSATFA
+577 YPLSGSSLNASFA
-590 AVLGKVRCGQAG
+590 AVLGKATCGQAG
-602 IDGRGT
+602 ADGRGT
-608 DRRTAWLQLDAHWRR
+608 DKHMAWLQLDAHWRNYISLGR
-623 YTPLSRRWVLGT
+623 HWVLGT
-635 EARALLSGR
+635 EARALLSNR
-644 KLPGGYEASISSAPA
+644 PLPGSYEASVSSAPA

-675 ANSFVAATVVP
+675 ANSFLAATVVP
-686 VYKFNSSLSARLSAS
+686 VYKFNSSLSARFSAS
-701 VFAPLRGIREGEGG
+701 VFAPLRGIREGDVGT
-715 SARFGKCLDS
+715 ARFGRCFDS
-725 AEFFGELDLVYAL
+725 TEFFGELNLVYAL

-749 SSDPGKFRFGISFG
+749 SSSPGKFHGGISFG
-763 IYLPAPTFL
+763 IYLPAPSFL

>member
-1 MQAKR
+1 MQAMR
-6 ASKCFLLSILLAVLP
+6 ASRCLFLSILLSVLP
-21 APATTAQAHQ
+21 ALLKAQAHQ

-84 EMMALINSEYFGYLS
+84 EMMELINSDYFGYLS
-99 SGKNDPAFTYYFS
+99 AGKADPAFTYYFS
-112 KAAPSPQMFAMSVG
+112 KGSPSPQMFAMSVG
-126 RRDSAER
+126 GRDSTAR
-133 SNTFNPQSLISPM
+133 SKIFNPQSLISPM

-161 QCRGDFDRLF
+161 QCGGNFDRLF
-171 VPFRCVASDVTEKR
+171 VPFRCVASDVAQKR
-185 KKVMGSG
+185 KKVMGAG
-192 DLGESVRASMSFPL
+192 DLGESIRASMSFPL

-229 DVMQTE
+229 GVMQTE
-235 FAPSVILGSDV
+235 FAPSVIIGSDV
-246 SAPDKGP
+246 SAPSDGP

-265 SRAQSYEVPAEAGIR
+265 SRAQSYEVPPETGIKV
-280 IRIDVSNFG
+280 RIDVSNFG

-297 AIYRAGYR
+297 AIYRTGYR
-305 RGIEM
+305 RGVEM
-310 MDSIKARV
+310 MDSIKARIP
-318 HTRADSTARSIRRAV
+318 TRADSTARRLRRAV
-333 FKSATPAL
+333 FKSGTPAL
-341 RFDSVRVEGAGK
+341 RFDSVNVEGATK
-353 RQNEYIRYLFRPA
+353 RQNEYIKYLFHPA
-366 KGTDTIGVDRARL
+366 KGSDTIGIDRARL

-397 RLSEGSSDLFTLD
+397 HVNNDSAGLFTLD
-410 LKAKVKSDFDVGA
+410 LKALVKSNFSVGA

-451 DLEAWIGQS
+451 DIEAWIGQS
-460 YMAGALSGRLYIAS
+460 YMAGALTGRLDIAS

-486 SRRKYYENEELFFRD
+486 SRRKYYEDEELFFRD

-515 LAWSMAAGRSG
+515 LAWAMAAGRRG
-526 CIDIGLGGGK
+526 CVDIGLGGGK
-536 LRNTFYSAG
+536 LRNTFYSPG
-545 HADGYREG
+545 HEGGYREG

-565 AGYRAST
+565 AAYRSST

-577 YPLTGSSLSATFA
+577 YPLSGSSLNASFA
-590 AVLGKVRCGQAG
+590 AVLGKATCGQAG
-602 IDGRGT
+602 ADGRGT
-608 DRRTAWLQLDAHWRR
+608 DKHMAWLQLDAHWRNYISLGR
-623 YTPLSRRWVLGT
+623 HWVLGT
-635 EARALLSGR
+635 EARALLSNR
-644 KLPGGYEASISSAPA
+644 PLPGSYEASVSSAPA

-675 ANSFVAATVVP
+675 ANSFLAATVVP
-686 VYKFNSSLSARLSAS
+686 VYKFNSSLSARFSAS
-701 VFAPLRGIREGEGG
+701 VFAPLRGIREGDVGT
-715 SARFGKCLDS
+715 ARFGRCFDS
-725 AEFFGELDLVYAL
+725 TEFFGELNLVYAL

-749 SSDPGKFRFGISFG
+749 SSSPGKFHGGISFG
-763 IYLPAPTFL
+763 IYLPAPSFL

>member
-1 MQAKR
+1 MQAIR
-6 ASKCFLLSILLAVLP
+6 ASRCLFLSILLSVLP
-21 APATTAQAHQ
+21 ALLKAQAHQ

-84 EMMALINSEYFGYLS
+84 EMMELINSDYFGYLS
-99 SGKNDPAFTYYFS
+99 SGKADPAFTYYFS
-112 KAAPSPQMFAMSVG
+112 KGSPSPQMFAMSVG
-126 RRDSAER
+126 GRDSTAR
-133 SNTFNPQSLISPM
+133 SKIFNPQSLISPM

-161 QCRGDFDRLF
+161 QCGGNFDRLF
-171 VPFRCVASDVTEKR
+171 VPFRCVASDVAQKR

-192 DLGESVRASMSFPL
+192 DLGESIRASMSFPL

-229 DVMQTE
+229 GVMQTE
-235 FAPSVILGSDV
+235 FAPSVIIGSDV
-246 SAPDKGP
+246 SAPSDGP

-265 SRAQSYEVPAEAGIR
+265 SRAQSYEVPPETGIKV
-280 IRIDVSNFG
+280 RIDVSNFG

-297 AIYRAGYR
+297 AIYRAGYS

-310 MDSIKARV
+310 MDSIKARIP
-318 HTRADSTARSIRRAV
+318 TRADSTARRLRRAV
-333 FKSATPAL
+333 FKSGTPAL
-341 RFDSVRVEGAGK
+341 RFDSVNVEGATK
-353 RQNEYIRYLFRPA
+353 RQNEYIKYLFHPA
-366 KGTDTIGVDRARL
+366 KGTDTIGIDRARL

-397 RLSEGSSDLFTLD
+397 HVNNDSAGLFTLD
-410 LKAKVKSDFDVGA
+410 LKALVKSNFSVGA

-451 DLEAWIGQS
+451 DIEAWIGQS
-460 YMAGALSGRLYIAS
+460 YMAGALTGRLDIAS

-486 SRRKYYENEELFFRD
+486 SRRKYYEDEELFFRD

-515 LAWSMAAGRSG
+515 LAWAMAAGRRG
-526 CIDIGLGGGK
+526 CVDIGLGGGK
-536 LRNTFYSAG
+536 LRNTFYSPG
-545 HADGYREG
+545 HEGGYREG

-565 AGYRAST
+565 AAYRSST

-577 YPLTGSSLSATFA
+577 YPLSGSSLNASFA
-590 AVLGKVRCGQAG
+590 AVLGKATCGQAG
-602 IDGRGT
+602 ADGRGT
-608 DRRTAWLQLDAHWRR
+608 DKHMAWLQLDAHWRNYISLGR
-623 YTPLSRRWVLGT
+623 HWVLGT
-635 EARALLSGR
+635 EARALLSNR
-644 KLPGGYEASISSAPA
+644 PLPGSYEASVSSAPA

-675 ANSFVAATVVP
+675 ANSFLAATVVP
-686 VYKFNSSLSARLSAS
+686 VYKFNSSLSARFSAS
-701 VFAPLRGIREGEGG
+701 VFAPLRGIREGDVGT
-715 SARFGKCLDS
+715 ARFGRCFDS
-725 AEFFGELDLVYAL
+725 TEFFGELNLVYAL

-749 SSDPGKFRFGISFG
+749 SSSPGKFHGGISFG
-763 IYLPAPTFL
+763 IYLPAPSFL

>member
-1 MQAKR
+1 MQAMR
-6 ASKCFLLSILLAVLP
+6 ASRCLFLSILLSVLP
-21 APATTAQAHQ
+21 ALLKAQAHQ

-84 EMMALINSEYFGYLS
+84 EMMELINSDYFGYLS
-99 SGKNDPAFTYYFS
+99 SGKADPAFTYYFS
-112 KAAPSPQMFAMSVG
+112 KGSPSPQMFAMSVG
-126 RRDSAER
+126 GRDSTAR
-133 SNTFNPQSLISPM
+133 SKIFNPQSLISPM

-161 QCRGDFDRLF
+161 QCGGNFDRLF
-171 VPFRCVASDVTEKR
+171 VPFRCVASDVAQKR
-185 KKVMGSG
+185 KKVMGAG
-192 DLGESVRASMSFPL
+192 DLGESIRASMSFPL

-229 DVMQTE
+229 GVMQTE
-235 FAPSVILGSDV
+235 FAPSVIIGSDV
-246 SAPDKGP
+246 SAPSDGP

-265 SRAQSYEVPAEAGIR
+265 SRAQSYDVPPEAGIKV
-280 IRIDVSNFG
+280 RIDVSNFG

-310 MDSIKARV
+310 MDSIKTRIP
-318 HTRADSTARSIRRAV
+318 TRADSTARRLRRAV
-333 FKSATPAL
+333 FKSGTPAL
-341 RFDSVRVEGAGK
+341 RFDSVNVEGATK
-353 RQNEYIRYLFRPA
+353 RQNEYIKYLFHPA
-366 KGTDTIGVDRARL
+366 KGTDTIGIDRARL

-397 RLSEGSSDLFTLD
+397 HVNNDSAGLFTLD
-410 LKAKVKSDFDVGA
+410 LKALVKSNFSVGA

-451 DLEAWIGQS
+451 DIEAWIGQS
-460 YMAGALSGRLYIAS
+460 YMAGALTGRLDIAS
-474 ALPSALVLNAVA
+474 TLPSALVLKAVA
-486 SRRKYYENEELFFRD
+486 SRRKYYEDEELFFRD

-515 LAWSMAAGRSG
+515 LAWAMAAGRSG
-526 CIDIGLGGGK
+526 CVDIGLGGGK
-536 LRNTFYSAG
+536 LRNTFYSPG
-545 HADGYREG
+545 HQGGYREG
-553 RHHVDFALGQAF
+553 RHHVDFALGQAY
-565 AGYRAST
+565 AAYRSST

-577 YPLTGSSLSATFA
+577 YPLSGSSLNASFA
-590 AVLGKVRCGQAG
+590 AVLGKATCGQAG
-602 IDGRGT
+602 ADGRGT
-608 DRRTAWLQLDAHWRR
+608 DKHMAWLQLDAHWRNYISLGR
-623 YTPLSRRWVLGT
+623 HWVLGT
-635 EARALLSGR
+635 EARALLSNR
-644 KLPGGYEASISSAPA
+644 PLPGSYEASVSSAPA

-675 ANSFVAATVVP
+675 ANSFLAATVVP
-686 VYKFNSSLSARLSAS
+686 VYKFNSSLSARFSAS
-701 VFAPLRGIREGEGG
+701 VFAPLRGIREGDGG
-715 SARFGKCLDS
+715 TARFGRCFDS
-725 AEFFGELDLVYAL
+725 TEFFGELNLVYSL

-749 SSDPGKFRFGISFG
+749 SSSPGKFHGGISFG
-763 IYLPAPTFL
+763 IYLPAPSFL

>member
-1 MQAKR
+1 MQAIR
-6 ASKCFLLSILLAVLP
+6 ASRCLFLSILLTVLP
-21 APATTAQAHQ
+21 ALLKAQAHQ

-84 EMMALINSEYFGYLS
+84 EMMELINSDYFGYLS
-99 SGKNDPAFTYYFS
+99 SGKTDPEFTYYFTKGS
-112 KAAPSPQMFAMSVG
+112 PSPQMFAMSVG
-126 RRDSAER
+126 GRDSTAR
-133 SNTFNPQSLISPM
+133 SKIFNPQSLISPM

-161 QCRGDFDRLF
+161 QCGGNFDRLF
-171 VPFRCVASDVTEKR
+171 VPFRCVASDVAQKR
-185 KKVMGSG
+185 KKVMGAG
-192 DLGESVRASMSFPL
+192 DLGESIRASMSFPL

-229 DVMQTE
+229 GVMQTE
-235 FAPSVILGSDV
+235 FAPSVIIGSDV
-246 SAPDKGP
+246 SAPSDGP

-265 SRAQSYEVPAEAGIR
+265 SRAQSYDVPPEAGIKV
-280 IRIDVSNFG
+280 RIDVSNFG

-297 AIYRAGYR
+297 AIYRAGYS

-310 MDSIKARV
+310 MDSIKARIP
-318 HTRADSTARSIRRAV
+318 TRADSTARRLRRAV
-333 FKSATPAL
+333 FKSGTPAL
-341 RFDSVRVEGAGK
+341 RFDSVNVEGATK
-353 RQNEYIRYLFRPA
+353 RQNEYIKYLFHPA
-366 KGTDTIGVDRARL
+366 KGTDTIGIDRARL

-397 RLSEGSSDLFTLD
+397 HVNNDSAGLFTLD
-410 LKAKVKSDFDVGA
+410 LKALVKSNFSVGA

-451 DLEAWIGQS
+451 DIEAWIGQS
-460 YMAGALSGRLYIAS
+460 YMAGALTGRLDIAS

-486 SRRKYYENEELFFRD
+486 SRRKYYEDEELFFRD

-515 LAWSMAAGRSG
+515 LAWAMAAGRRG
-526 CIDIGLGGGK
+526 CVDIGLGGGK
-536 LRNTFYSAG
+536 LRNTFYSPG
-545 HADGYREG
+545 HQGGYREG
-553 RHHVDFALGQAF
+553 RHHVDFALGQAY
-565 AGYRAST
+565 AAYRSST

-577 YPLTGSSLSATFA
+577 YPLSGSSLNASFA
-590 AVLGKVRCGQAG
+590 AVLGKATCGQAG
-602 IDGRGT
+602 ADGRGT
-608 DRRTAWLQLDAHWRR
+608 DKHMAWLQLDAHWRNYISLGR
-623 YTPLSRRWVLGT
+623 HWVLGT
-635 EARALLSGR
+635 EARALLSNR
-644 KLPGGYEASISSAPA
+644 PLPGSYEASVSSAPA

-675 ANSFVAATVVP
+675 ANSFLAATVVP
-686 VYKFNSSLSARLSAS
+686 VYKFNSSLSARFSAS
-701 VFAPLRGIREGEGG
+701 VFAPLRGIREGDGG
-715 SARFGKCLDS
+715 TARFGRCFDS
-725 AEFFGELDLVYAL
+725 TEFFGELNLVYSL

-749 SSDPGKFRFGISFG
+749 SSSPGKFHGGISFG
-763 IYLPAPTFL
+763 IYLPAPSFL

>member
-1 MQAKR
+1 MR
-6 ASKCFLLSILLAVLP
+6 ASRCLFLSILLSVLP
-21 APATTAQAHQ
+21 ALLKAQAHQ

-84 EMMALINSEYFGYLS
+84 EMMELINSDYFGYLS
-99 SGKNDPAFTYYFS
+99 AGKADPAFTYYFS
-112 KAAPSPQMFAMSVG
+112 KGSPSPQMFAMSVG
-126 RRDSAER
+126 GRDSTAR
-133 SNTFNPQSLISPM
+133 SKIFNPQSLISPM

-161 QCRGDFDRLF
+161 QCGGNFDRLF
-171 VPFRCVASDVTEKR
+171 VPFRCVASDVAQKR
-185 KKVMGSG
+185 KKVMGAG
-192 DLGESVRASMSFPL
+192 DLGESIRASMSFPL

-229 DVMQTE
+229 GVMQTE
-235 FAPSVILGSDV
+235 FAPSVIIGSDV
-246 SAPDKGP
+246 SAPSDGP

-265 SRAQSYEVPAEAGIR
+265 SRAQSYEVPPEAGIKV
-280 IRIDVSNFG
+280 RIDVSNFG

-310 MDSIKARV
+310 MDSIKTRIP
-318 HTRADSTARSIRRAV
+318 TRADSTARRLRRAV
-333 FKSATPAL
+333 FKSGTPAL
-341 RFDSVRVEGAGK
+341 RFDSVNVEGATK
-353 RQNEYIRYLFRPA
+353 RQNEYIKYLFHPA
-366 KGTDTIGVDRARL
+366 KGTDTIGIDRARL

-397 RLSEGSSDLFTLD
+397 HVNNDSAGLFTLD
-410 LKAKVKSDFDVGA
+410 LKALVKSNFSVGA

-451 DLEAWIGQS
+451 DIEAWIGQS
-460 YMAGALSGRLYIAS
+460 YMAGALTGRLDIAS
-474 ALPSALVLNAVA
+474 TLPSALVLNAVA
-486 SRRKYYENEELFFRD
+486 SRRKYYEDEELFFRD

-515 LAWSMAAGRSG
+515 LAWAMAAGRSG
-526 CIDIGLGGGK
+526 CVDIGLGGGK
-536 LRNTFYSAG
+536 LRNTFYSPG
-545 HADGYREG
+545 HQGGYREG
-553 RHHVDFALGQAF
+553 RHHVDFALGQAY
-565 AGYRAST
+565 AAYRSST

-577 YPLTGSSLSATFA
+577 YPLSGSSLNASFA
-590 AVLGKVRCGQAG
+590 AVLGKATCGQAG
-602 IDGRGT
+602 ADGRGT
-608 DRRTAWLQLDAHWRR
+608 DKHMAWLQLDAHWRNYISLGR
-623 YTPLSRRWVLGT
+623 HWVLGT
-635 EARALLSGR
+635 EARALLSNR
-644 KLPGGYEASISSAPA
+644 PLPGSYEASVSSAPA

-675 ANSFVAATVVP
+675 ANSFLAATVVP
-686 VYKFNSSLSARLSAS
+686 VYKFNSSLSARFSAS
-701 VFAPLRGIREGEGG
+701 VFAPLRGIREGDGG
-715 SARFGKCLDS
+715 TARFGRCFDS
-725 AEFFGELDLVYAL
+725 TEFFGELNLVYAL

-749 SSDPGKFRFGISFG
+749 SSSPGKFHGGISFG
-763 IYLPAPTFL
+763 IYLPAPSFL

>member
-1 MQAKR
+1 MQAIR
-6 ASKCFLLSILLAVLP
+6 ASRCLFLSILLTVLP
-21 APATTAQAHQ
+21 ALLKAQAHQ

-84 EMMALINSEYFGYLS
+84 EMMELINSDYFGYLS
-99 SGKNDPAFTYYFS
+99 SGKADPAFTYYFS
-112 KAAPSPQMFAMSVG
+112 KGSPSPQMFAMSVG
-126 RRDSAER
+126 GRDSTAR
-133 SNTFNPQSLISPM
+133 SKIFNPQSLISPM

-161 QCRGDFDRLF
+161 QCDGNFDRLF
-171 VPFRCVASDVTEKR
+171 VPFRCVASDVAQKR
-185 KKVMGSG
+185 KKVMGAG
-192 DLGESVRASMSFPL
+192 DLGESIRASMSFPL

-229 DVMQTE
+229 GVMQTE
-235 FAPSVILGSDV
+235 FAPSVIIGSDV
-246 SAPDKGP
+246 SAPSDGP

-265 SRAQSYEVPAEAGIR
+265 SRAQSYDVPPEAGIKV
-280 IRIDVSNFG
+280 RIDVSNFG

-310 MDSIKARV
+310 MDSIKTRIP
-318 HTRADSTARSIRRAV
+318 TRADSTARRLRRAV
-333 FKSATPAL
+333 FKSGTPAL
-341 RFDSVRVEGAGK
+341 RFDSVNVEGATK
-353 RQNEYIRYLFRPA
+353 RQNEYIKYLFHPA
-366 KGTDTIGVDRARL
+366 KGTDTIGIDRARL

-397 RLSEGSSDLFTLD
+397 HVNNDSAGLFTLD
-410 LKAKVKSDFDVGA
+410 LKALVKSNFSVGA

-451 DLEAWIGQS
+451 DIEAWIGQS
-460 YMAGALSGRLYIAS
+460 YMAGALTGRLDIAS

-486 SRRKYYENEELFFRD
+486 SRRKYYEDEELFFRD

-515 LAWSMAAGRSG
+515 LAWAMAAGRRG
-526 CIDIGLGGGK
+526 CVDIGLGGGK
-536 LRNTFYSAG
+536 LRNTFYSPG
-545 HADGYREG
+545 HQGGYREG
-553 RHHVDFALGQAF
+553 RHHVDFALGQAY
-565 AGYRAST
+565 AAYRSST

-577 YPLTGSSLSATFA
+577 YPLSGSSLNASFA
-590 AVLGKVRCGQAG
+590 AVLGKATCGQAG
-602 IDGRGT
+602 ADGRGT
-608 DRRTAWLQLDAHWRR
+608 DKHMAWLQLDAHWRNYISLGR
-623 YTPLSRRWVLGT
+623 HWVLGT
-635 EARALLSGR
+635 EARALLSNR
-644 KLPGGYEASISSAPA
+644 PLPGSYEASVSSAPA

-675 ANSFVAATVVP
+675 ANSFLAATVVP
-686 VYKFNSSLSARLSAS
+686 VYKFNSSLSARFSAS
-701 VFAPLRGIREGEGG
+701 VFAPLRGIREGDGG
-715 SARFGKCLDS
+715 TARFGRCFDS
-725 AEFFGELDLVYAL
+725 TEFFGELNLVYAL

-749 SSDPGKFRFGISFG
+749 SSSPGKFHGGISFG
-763 IYLPAPTFL
+763 IYLPAPSFL

>member
-1 MQAKR
+1 MQAIR
-6 ASKCFLLSILLAVLP
+6 ASRCLFLSILLSVLP
-21 APATTAQAHQ
+21 ALLKAQAHQ

-84 EMMALINSEYFGYLS
+84 EMMELINSDYFGYLS
-99 SGKNDPAFTYYFS
+99 SGKADPAFTYYFS
-112 KAAPSPQMFAMSVG
+112 KGSPSPQMFAMSVG
-126 RRDSAER
+126 GRDSTAR
-133 SNTFNPQSLISPM
+133 SKIFNPQSLISPM

-161 QCRGDFDRLF
+161 QCDGNFDRLF
-171 VPFRCVASDVTEKR
+171 VPFRCVASDVAQKR
-185 KKVMGSG
+185 KKVMGAG
-192 DLGESVRASMSFPL
+192 DLGESIRASMSFPL

-229 DVMQTE
+229 GVMQTE
-235 FAPSVILGSDV
+235 FAPSVIIGSDV
-246 SAPDKGP
+246 SAPSDGP

-265 SRAQSYEVPAEAGIR
+265 SRAQSYEVPPEAGIKV
-280 IRIDVSNFG
+280 RIDVSNFG

-310 MDSIKARV
+310 MDSIKTRIP
-318 HTRADSTARSIRRAV
+318 TRADSTARRLRRAV
-333 FKSATPAL
+333 FKSGTPAL
-341 RFDSVRVEGAGK
+341 RFDSVNVEGATK
-353 RQNEYIRYLFRPA
+353 RQNEYIKYLFHPA
-366 KGTDTIGVDRARL
+366 KGTDTIGIDRARL

-397 RLSEGSSDLFTLD
+397 HVNNDSAGLFTLD
-410 LKAKVKSDFDVGA
+410 LKALVKSNFSVGA

-451 DLEAWIGQS
+451 DIEAWIGQS
-460 YMAGALSGRLYIAS
+460 YMAGALTGRLDIAS

-486 SRRKYYENEELFFRD
+486 SRRKYYEDEELFFRD

-515 LAWSMAAGRSG
+515 LAWAMAAGRSG
-526 CIDIGLGGGK
+526 CVDIGLGGGK
-536 LRNTFYSAG
+536 LRNTFYSPG
-545 HADGYREG
+545 HQGGYREG
-553 RHHVDFALGQAF
+553 RHHVDFALGQAY
-565 AGYRAST
+565 AAYRSST

-577 YPLTGSSLSATFA
+577 YPLSGSSLNASFA
-590 AVLGKVRCGQAG
+590 AVLGKATCGQAG
-602 IDGRGT
+602 ADGRGT
-608 DRRTAWLQLDAHWRR
+608 DKHMAWLQLDAHWRNYISLGR
-623 YTPLSRRWVLGT
+623 HWVLGT
-635 EARALLSGR
+635 EARALLSNR
-644 KLPGGYEASISSAPA
+644 PLPGSYEASVSSAPA

-675 ANSFVAATVVP
+675 ANSFLAATVVP
-686 VYKFNSSLSARLSAS
+686 VYKFNSSLSARFSAS
-701 VFAPLRGIREGEGG
+701 VFAPLRGIREGDGG
-715 SARFGKCLDS
+715 TARFGRCFDS
-725 AEFFGELDLVYAL
+725 TEFFGELNLVYAL

-749 SSDPGKFRFGISFG
+749 SSSPGKFHGGISFG
-763 IYLPAPTFL
+763 IYLPAPSFL

>member
-1 MQAKR
+1 MQAMR
-6 ASKCFLLSILLAVLP
+6 ASRCLFLSILLSVLP
-21 APATTAQAHQ
+21 ALLKAQAHQ

-84 EMMALINSEYFGYLS
+84 EMMELINSDYFGYLS
-99 SGKNDPAFTYYFS
+99 AGKADPAFTYYFS
-112 KAAPSPQMFAMSVG
+112 KGSPSPQMFAMSVG
-126 RRDSAER
+126 GRDSTAR
-133 SNTFNPQSLISPM
+133 SKIFNPQSLISPM

-161 QCRGDFDRLF
+161 QCGGNFDRLF
-171 VPFRCVASDVTEKR
+171 VPFRCVASDVAQKR
-185 KKVMGSG
+185 KKVMGAG
-192 DLGESVRASMSFPL
+192 DLGESIRASMSFPL

-229 DVMQTE
+229 GVMQTE
-235 FAPSVILGSDV
+235 FAPSVIIGSDV
-246 SAPDKGP
+246 SAPSDGP

-265 SRAQSYEVPAEAGIR
+265 SRAQSYDVPPEAGIKV
-280 IRIDVSNFG
+280 RIDVSNFG

-310 MDSIKARV
+310 MDSIKTRIP
-318 HTRADSTARSIRRAV
+318 TRADSTARRLRRAV
-333 FKSATPAL
+333 FKSGTPAL
-341 RFDSVRVEGAGK
+341 RFDSVNVEGATK
-353 RQNEYIRYLFRPA
+353 RQNEYIKYLFHPA
-366 KGTDTIGVDRARL
+366 KGTDTIGIDRARL

-397 RLSEGSSDLFTLD
+397 HVNNDSAGLFTLD
-410 LKAKVKSDFDVGA
+410 LKALVKSNFSVGA

-451 DLEAWIGQS
+451 DIEAWIGQS
-460 YMAGALSGRLYIAS
+460 YMAGALTGRLDIAS

-486 SRRKYYENEELFFRD
+486 SRRKYYEDEELFFRD

-515 LAWSMAAGRSG
+515 LAWAMAAGRSG
-526 CIDIGLGGGK
+526 CVDIGLGGGK
-536 LRNTFYSAG
+536 LRNTFYSPG
-545 HADGYREG
+545 HEGGYREG
-553 RHHVDFALGQAF
+553 RHHVDFALGQAY
-565 AGYRAST
+565 AAYRSST

-577 YPLTGSSLSATFA
+577 YPLSGSSLNASFA
-590 AVLGKVRCGQAG
+590 AVLGKATCGQAG
-602 IDGRGT
+602 ADGRGT
-608 DRRTAWLQLDAHWRR
+608 DKHMAWLQLDAHWRNYISLGR
-623 YTPLSRRWVLGT
+623 HWVLGT
-635 EARALLSGR
+635 EARALLSNR
-644 KLPGGYEASISSAPA
+644 PLPGSYEASVSSAPA

-675 ANSFVAATVVP
+675 ANSFLAATVVP
-686 VYKFNSSLSARLSAS
+686 VYKFNSSLSARFSAS
-701 VFAPLRGIREGEGG
+701 VFAPLRGIREGDGG
-715 SARFGKCLDS
+715 TARFGRCFDS
-725 AEFFGELDLVYAL
+725 TEFFGELNLVYAL

-749 SSDPGKFRFGISFG
+749 SSSPGKFHGGISFG
-763 IYLPAPTFL
+763 IYLPAPSFL